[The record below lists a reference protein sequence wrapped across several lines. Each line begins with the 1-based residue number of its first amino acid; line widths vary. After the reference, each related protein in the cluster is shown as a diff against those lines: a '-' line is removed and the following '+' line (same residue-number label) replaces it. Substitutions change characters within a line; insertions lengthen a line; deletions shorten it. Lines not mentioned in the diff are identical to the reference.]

1 MDRFKFKQFLTI
13 LFILAVGGL
22 GFQIAEA
29 QTKKKKVKYYTIP
42 AGQTLRVRLEDSI
55 SSKTAQV
62 GNTFHTTTIDPVYSS
77 GGIELIPAGSTV
89 IGHVTAVKKAAK
101 NGKTGSIDVNFTSVV
116 LPNKHRVAI
125 SGFLTS
131 LDEDGTKSDN
141 EGTVSAT
148 KTKRRNLKFIGGG
161 AGGGAII
168 GGIAGGGVG
177 AAVGAGVGA
186 VGGLITKKLVKGDE
200 AEVKQGT
207 QFGVYLGRSI
217 SLPRY

>member
-1 MDRFKFKQFLTI
+1 MNGLKLSQLLTI

-22 GFQIAEA
+22 SFQTASA
-29 QTKKKKVKYYTIP
+29 QTKKKKVKYYTVP
-42 AGQTLRVRLEDSI
+42 AGQTLRVRIEDSI

-62 GNTFHTTTIDPVYSS
+62 GNTFRTTTIDPVYSS

-89 IGHVTAVKKAAK
+89 TGHVTAVQKAAK

-116 LPNKHRVAI
+116 LPNKRRAAI

-186 VGGLITKKLVKGDE
+186 VGGLVT
-200 AEVKQGT
+200 
-207 QFGVYLGRSI
+207 
-217 SLPRY
+217 

>member
-1 MDRFKFKQFLTI
+1 MNRFKLTYFLTI
-13 LFILAVGGL
+13 LFILAVSGAAL
-22 GFQIAEA
+22 QTADA
-29 QTKKKKVKYYTIP
+29 QTKKKKVKYYTVP

-55 SSKTAQV
+55 SSKTALV
-62 GNTFHTTTIDPVYSS
+62 GNTFHSTTVDPVYSS
-77 GGIELIPAGSTV
+77 GGVELIPAGSTV

-101 NGKTGSIDVNFTSVV
+101 NGKPGTIDVNFTSIV
-116 LPNKHRVAI
+116 LPNKRKVAI
-125 SGFLTS
+125 SGMLTS

-161 AGGGAII
+161 TGGGAII
-168 GGIAGGGVG
+168 GGIAGGGSG
-177 AAVGAGVGA
+177 ALIGAGVGA

-207 QFGVYLGRSI
+207 EFGVYIGRSI

>member
-1 MDRFKFKQFLTI
+1 MNRIKFKQFLTI
-13 LFILAVGGL
+13 LLISVVGGL

-29 QTKKKKVKYYTIP
+29 QTKKKKIKYYTVP
-42 AGQTLRVRLEDSI
+42 AGQTLRVRIESSI

-62 GNTFHTTTIDPVYSS
+62 GNTFRTTTIDPVYSS

-89 IGHVTAVKKAAK
+89 IGHVTGVQKAAK

-116 LPNKHRVAI
+116 LPNKRRAAI

-141 EGTVSAT
+141 EGTVSAN
-148 KTKRRNLKFIGGG
+148 KTKRRNLKFIG
-161 AGGGAII
+161 
-168 GGIAGGGVG
+168 GGGVG

-207 QFGVYLGRSI
+207 QFGVYLGRAI
-217 SLPRY
+217 SLPR